1 MFVRFKREGCRRLSV
16 NLVHNR
22 RVGRKVVT
30 EQIARLGSCLLP
42 EPISAPERIRFWDA
56 LERRWRQHPRLINIA
71 LDDRRRALAQI
82 DERIPQPTPAEIA
95 QVLERLQRWA
105 A

>member
-22 RVGRKVVT
+22 RVCGKVVT

-56 LERRWRQHPRLINIA
+56 LPNRWRQHPRLINMS
-71 LDDRRRALAQI
+71 LDDRRRALDQLA
-82 DERIPQPTPAEIA
+82 ERIPQPSPAEIA